1 MNLVVDLN
9 GSLYFFRT
17 ELRLHCAWSSSWCA
31 FIRGNYQQVIPEWLG
46 SILKRAAFLLSRIY
60 YYKAT
65 TQIFDGGRRH
75 KSKFRKLKWISENFS
90 QFVWL
95 QYSDRQTNFIDAHM
109 VSFFWFIPTIHIVS
123 NFKCLPFVRVH
134 QNSRSLQKEH
144 SCTFS
149 PVGLFTILNY
159 CNFVKSRL
167 ILLKVA
173 LSQKV
178 FFYCQCCYKYYSV
191 LLS

>member
-1 MNLVVDLN
+1 MNSFWKASVMNFLRDWLVVAEAKKLWTSIVFLIVLDHLL
-9 GSLYFFRT
+9 G
-17 ELRLHCAWSSSWCA
+17 A

-75 KSKFRKLKWISENFS
+75 KSKFRKLKWISKNFS

-109 VSFFWFIPTIHIVS
+109 VSFSDLYKQFIMFIT
-123 NFKCLPFVRVH
+123 
-134 QNSRSLQKEH
+134 
-144 SCTFS
+144 
-149 PVGLFTILNY
+149 
-159 CNFVKSRL
+159 
-167 ILLKVA
+167 
-173 LSQKV
+173 
-178 FFYCQCCYKYYSV
+178 
-191 LLS
+191 